1 MSITLCPKAVMR
13 RSVKTGR
20 TDSSRKRA
28 DADAGCGGGMGYA
41 DPFLVRF
48 SRLDWAAPPR

>member
-20 TDSSRKRA
+20 TDSSRNRA
-28 DADAGCGGGMGYA
+28 DDDAGCGRDMG
-41 DPFLVRF
+41 
-48 SRLDWAAPPR
+48 

>member
-1 MSITLCPKAVMR
+1 MTLCPKAVMR
-13 RSVKTGR
+13 RSVKIGR

-28 DADAGCGGGMGYA
+28 DADAGCGWGMGYA

-48 SRLDWAAPPR
+48 SRLNWAAPPR